1 MNKKGIMNK
10 KRIRAAVFGKKAVIA
25 ALSITALMFTACGKQ
40 DDGPTK
46 EYIENESMTYAQL
59 AKSEAARFSNEDLV
73 FDNVKAG
80 MSPDEVKALLG
91 EPDNDSMSPA
101 NANPERVFEYN
112 RESGK
117 SRLIFWE
124 TEGAMKLCGVE
135 CNDTARVFSRN
146 TAVGMNADTVR
157 DLFYRDENCLNAN
170 VMSEDNATILGKF
183 LYGDR
188 TFDRLEE
195 NKIKNEIEYG
205 IINYN
210 GNNELEDGG
219 SILEYMSL
227 KPPYKGEF
235 ASYNDDYSQI
245 MYYTDSDNKVI
256 RICWY
261 YYPEIS

>member
-1 MNKKGIMNK
+1 
-10 KRIRAAVFGKKAVIA
+10 
-25 ALSITALMFTACGKQ
+25 
-40 DDGPTK
+40 
-46 EYIENESMTYAQL
+46 
-59 AKSEAARFSNEDLV
+59 
-73 FDNVKAG
+73 
-80 MSPDEVKALLG
+80 
-91 EPDNDSMSPA
+91 
-101 NANPERVFEYN
+101 
-112 RESGK
+112 
-117 SRLIFWE
+117 
-124 TEGAMKLCGVE
+124 MKLCGVE